1 MIILSIFF
9 FITAIFYSSVGF
21 GGGTTYLALMLI
33 WDIPYYI
40 FPILALICNIIVVSG
55 NSINYVRS
63 GNLNLKLLTPY
74 LVGSIPF
81 AFFGASIS
89 ITKELF
95 EILLFVILIIA
106 GIFLL
111 IESKSFNDDQIK
123 INSIPKII
131 SLLIGSIIGFTSGII
146 GIGGGIF
153 LSPILFLMKAGYPKQ
168 IATTASLFI
177 LINSIFG
184 VAGQLTKD
192 TVFDEFLN
200 FWPLFIAVLIGG
212 QIGNFLN
219 IKFLSGKTLAIITSL
234 LVIFVAIRMG
244 LRLLLSLI
252 HI

>member
-9 FITAIFYSSVGF
+9 FITAILYSSVGF
-21 GGGTTYLALMLI
+21 GGGSTYLALMLI
-33 WDIPYYI
+33 WNIPYYI

-63 GNLNLKLLTPY
+63 GNLNFKLLAPY
-74 LVGSIPF
+74 LIGSIPF
-81 AFFGASIS
+81 SFFGASMS
-89 ITKELF
+89 LTKELF

-131 SLLIGSIIGFTSGII
+131 SLLIGSIIGFISGII

-192 TVFDEFLN
+192 VVFDEFLN

-244 LRLLLSLI
+244 LRLLS
-252 HI
+252 

>member
-9 FITAIFYSSVGF
+9 FITAILYSSVGF
-21 GGGTTYLALMLI
+21 GGGSTYLALMLI
-33 WDIPYYI
+33 WNIPYYI
-40 FPILALICNIIVVSG
+40 FPILALICNIIVVLG

-63 GNLNLKLLTPY
+63 GNLNFKLLAPY
-74 LVGSIPF
+74 LIGSIPF
-81 AFFGASIS
+81 SFFGASMS
-89 ITKELF
+89 LTKELF

-111 IESKSFNDDQIK
+111 IQSKSFNNDQIK
-123 INSIPKII
+123 INSIPKIL
-131 SLLIGSIIGFTSGII
+131 SVSIGSIIGFTSGII

-192 TVFDEFLN
+192 IVFDEFLN
-200 FWPLFIAVLIGG
+200 YWPLFIVVLIGG

-234 LVIFVAIRMG
+234 LVILVAIRKG
-244 LRLLLSLI
+244 FRVLP
-252 HI
+252 

>member
-9 FITAIFYSSVGF
+9 LITSILYSSVGF
-21 GGGTTYLALMLI
+21 GGGSTYLALMLI
-33 WDIPYYI
+33 WEIPFFI
-40 FPILALICNIIVVSG
+40 IPILALCCNIIVVSG

-63 GNLNLKLLTPY
+63 GNFNLKLLFPY
-74 LVGSIPF
+74 LLGSIPF

-89 ITKELF
+89 ISKELF
-95 EILLFVILIIA
+95 ETTLFVILSIA

-111 IESKSFNDDQIK
+111 IESKSFNNDQIK
-123 INSIPKII
+123 LNSIPKVVSIF
-131 SLLIGSIIGFTSGII
+131 IGSIIGFISGIV

-153 LSPILFLMKAGYPKQ
+153 LSPILFLMKAGYPKH

-192 TVFDEFLN
+192 IVFDEFLN
-200 FWPLFIAVLIGG
+200 YWPLFLCVLAGG
-212 QIGNFLN
+212 QIGNLLN
-219 IKFLSGKTLAIITSL
+219 IKLLSNKTLALITSV

-244 LRLLLSLI
+244 IRLI
-252 HI
+252 P

>member
-40 FPILALICNIIVVSG
+40 FPIIALICNIIVVSG

-74 LVGSIPF
+74 LMGSIPF

-131 SLLIGSIIGFTSGII
+131 SLLIGSIIGFISGII

-192 TVFDEFLN
+192 VVFDEFLN
-200 FWPLFIAVLIGG
+200 FWPLFITVLIGG

-234 LVIFVAIRMG
+234 LVMFVAIRMG
-244 LRLLLSLI
+244 LRLLP
-252 HI
+252 